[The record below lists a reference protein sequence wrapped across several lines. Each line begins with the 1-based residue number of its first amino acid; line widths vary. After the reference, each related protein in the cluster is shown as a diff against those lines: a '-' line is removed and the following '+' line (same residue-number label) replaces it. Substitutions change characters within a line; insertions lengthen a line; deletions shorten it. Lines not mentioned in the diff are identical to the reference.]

1 MCLLFRVVFVLLWR
15 FRWKICDST
24 FPQKPG
30 DGNMRCRGLLLLVL
44 LAVAA
49 PVFAQQSVAEAAA
62 QAKSKTEALP
72 ADAPTHDQVMTLL
85 DLLQVR
91 RNMSLMMD
99 SMKQAMKQT
108 AEQAFREN
116 VPDPTPKQLEAL
128 RGMIDGALAD
138 MPLDEMLEASVTVYR
153 RHLSKSDV
161 EEMIRFYAGPVGQK
175 LLHEQPQMMQE
186 SMQAGM
192 AIQQKRMDQIIAKI
206 REGARKMA
214 EADED

>member
-1 MCLLFRVVFVLLWR
+1 MH
-15 FRWKICDST
+15 
-24 FPQKPG
+24 
-30 DGNMRCRGLLLLVL
+30 CRGLLLLVL
-44 LAVAA
+44 MAVAA
-49 PVFAQQSVAEAAA
+49 PVFAQQSLAEAAA
-62 QAKSKTEALP
+62 QAKSKAEALP
-72 ADAPTHDQVMTLL
+72 ADAPTHDQVITLL

-91 RNMSLMMD
+91 RNMSVMMD

-108 AEQAFREN
+108 AEQAFRES

-138 MPLDEMLEASVTVYR
+138 MPLDEMVEAAVTVYR

-175 LLHEQPQMMQE
+175 ILREQPQMIQE
-186 SMQAGM
+186 SMQAGV
-192 AIQQKRMDQIIAKI
+192 AIQQKRMDQIMAKI

-214 EADED
+214 EADEDKDQTPKK